1 MKLTEKWR
9 QALEKVDY
17 AFQPIVNLQTGEI
30 YAVEALL
37 RDVAAAGFPSI
48 ADFFDTACAEGVL
61 FGVDI
66 ALRHKAIRKFKE
78 IGFHPEIKLFYNYDP
93 RILEMPDYRFGASE
107 EILTVYG
114 LTTDSLCFEL
124 NERHKFSKFQSFEQL
139 ILGLKERGFQLALD
153 DFGAGFAS
161 FELFYHSEP
170 DCLKFDRF
178 LIQDIDRDF
187 KKQTFCSYIVNL
199 AKILGVLAVAE
210 GVETGGELEVC
221 KKIGFDVVQGYFI
234 QRPTQQTAEIMIKYP
249 HVTQHSGGNSPGAS
263 RDCELIAREMIKL
276 DAIGVNDSVKIL
288 FDKFHDNQRLNF
300 FPVLDKLGFP
310 LGIIHERDIK
320 KYVYSPYGRDLL
332 YNKSV
337 TSSLRKFLSVCPIC
351 DINTPQEK
359 ILEVYINNP
368 DSEGVIITNQ
378 QKYDGFLTAKSLL
391 TIINEKNLA
400 LAREVNP
407 LTKLP
412 GNMMINQFVASA
424 CANGESYY
432 YLIYFDL
439 DNFKPFND
447 RFGFTQGD
455 QAIILLADLLK
466 KIYHGSDSFIGHI
479 GGDDFFVG
487 LKRNTE
493 SLEEEYALIE
503 KVIELFNQ
511 GARFFYAE
519 KELLKGTYFTKDRR
533 GRKKEFPLLSV
544 SAAVLE
550 LHQGRGAAAPGEI
563 TRKLAEL
570 KKEAKMA
577 LGSKIVTAQGEE
589 TMALAAQI

>member
-1 MKLTEKWR
+1 MELTEKWR
-9 QALEKVDY
+9 RALEKVDY
-17 AFQPIVNLQTGEI
+17 ALQPLVNLQTGET

-37 RDVAAAGFPSI
+37 REVAQAGFATI
-48 ADFFDTACAEGVL
+48 EDFFDAAFADGVL

-66 ALRHKAIRKFKE
+66 ELRHKAIRKFKE
-78 IGFHPEIKLFYNYDP
+78 IHFYQEMKLFYNYDP
-93 RILEMPDYRFGASE
+93 RILEMPDYRFGVSE
-107 EILTVYG
+107 EILNAYG
-114 LTTDSLCFEL
+114 LSTDSLCFEL

-139 ILGLKERGFQLALD
+139 ISGLKDRGFKLALD

-161 FELFYHSEP
+161 FELFYHAEP

-178 LIQDIDRDF
+178 LIRDIDKDF
-187 KKQTFCSYIVNL
+187 KKQTFCSYIVDL

-210 GVETGGELEVC
+210 GVETAGELDVC
-221 KKIGFDVVQGYFI
+221 KKIGFDLVQGYFI
-234 QRPTQQTAEIMIKYP
+234 QRPTQRTADLMPKYP
-249 HVTQHSGGNSPGAS
+249 HVAQHSRGNGLSVT
-263 RDCELIAREMIKL
+263 RDFELIAREMIKL
-276 DAIGVNDSVKIL
+276 DAIGVNDSIKVL

-300 FPVLDKLGFP
+300 FPVVDKSGFP

-332 YNKSV
+332 YNKSI
-337 TSSLRKFLSVCPIC
+337 TSSLRKFLSACPIC

-368 DSEGVIITNQ
+368 DSEGVIITNL

-412 GNMMINQFVASA
+412 GNMMINQFIAAA
-424 CANGESYY
+424 CDDGGCFY

-447 RFGFTQGD
+447 RFGFTPGD
-455 QAIILLADLLK
+455 RAIIALADLLK
-466 KIYHGSDSFIGHI
+466 KIYHASDSFIGHI
-479 GGDDFFVG
+479 GGDDFFIG
-487 LKRNTE
+487 LKRNAE
-493 SLEEEYALIE
+493 CLEEEYGQIE
-503 KVIELFNQ
+503 KVIDLFSQ
-511 GARFFYAE
+511 GARTFYNE
-519 KELLKGTYFTKDRR
+519 MELQKGSYFTKDRQ
-533 GRKKEFPLLSV
+533 GKKKEFPLLSV

-550 LHQGRGAAAPGEI
+550 LPKAMPRLTPEEI
-563 TRKLAEL
+563 ARRLAEL
-570 KKEAKMA
+570 KKEAKKA
-577 LGSKIVTAQGEE
+577 AGSKIIMARAVERISLVAQ
-589 TMALAAQI
+589 M